1 MKLRELKSMIRE
13 AVRKQISENQPAPA
27 KPKTQP
33 GTQPST
39 KPGQPKPAQPR
50 RTFDPKPGVNPKP
63 KAMTEGEKEIV
74 DKIVQ
79 RMRSKK

>member
-1 MKLRELKSMIRE
+1 MKLKELKAMIRE
-13 AVRKQISENQPAPA
+13 AVRKSLNENQPAPA
-27 KPKTQP
+27 KPKTAP
-33 GTQPST
+33 STQPST

-50 RTFDPKPGVNPKP
+50 RTFDPKPGANPKP

>member
-1 MKLRELKSMIRE
+1 MKLKELKAMIRE
-13 AVRKQISENQPAPA
+13 AVRKSLNENQPAPA
-27 KPKTQP
+27 KPKTAPSTQP
-33 GTQPST
+33 GI

-50 RTFDPKPGVNPKP
+50 RPFKPKPGADPKP

>member
-1 MKLRELKSMIRE
+1 MKLHELKSMIRE
-13 AVRKQISENQPAPA
+13 AVRKQLSENQPAPA

-33 GTQPST
+33 STQPST

-63 KAMTEGEKEIV
+63 KM
-74 DKIVQ
+74 Q
-79 RMRSKK
+79 

>member
-1 MKLRELKSMIRE
+1 MKLRELKAIIRE
-13 AVRKQISENQPAPA
+13 AVRKSLNENQPAPA
-27 KPKTQP
+27 KPKTAP
-33 GTQPST
+33 GTQPGT

-50 RTFDPKPGVNPKP
+50 RPFQPRPGVNPKP